1 MVVARRLQVPL
12 KCAWALSIHKAQGMT
27 LEAAALDLGGCWAAG
42 QAYTALSRMTG
53 LARTRLLSFDA
64 AKVIAGERVL
74 AFYRGLEAHAEDSAA
89 GSSHGEHSRRGEQS
103 GLGGQS
109 CHGEQSRRG
118 AKRGRDGEGR
128 CAPTD
133 GHDSGAA
140 RPPAQLAELSQ
151 AELQRTG
158 VVSTAQRTA
167 GFQGALSLVEKAE
180 QLKTVLG
187 VTGNL
192 VEVASSAA
200 ELLDLA
206 PLAPADGRPLNVVL
220 NQCYEL
226 IS

>member
-1 MVVARRLQVPL
+1 MKKRTLP
-12 KCAWALSIHKAQGMT
+12 CAVGTYNDERGRTECKACPAGRFAT
-27 LEAAALDLGGCWAAG
+27 EEGSTACDPCPVGGYCAAIGASSVRQTFTACPNGTYNPDLGALNVSSCLTCVAG
-42 QAYTALSRMTG
+42 KANP
-53 LARTRLLSFDA
+53 
-64 AKVIAGERVL
+64 VP
-74 AFYRGLEAHAEDSAA
+74 
-89 GSSHGEHSRRGEQS
+89 GSSTSSSCLDCLQGSYS
-103 GLGGQS
+103 G
-109 CHGEQSRRG
+109 
-118 AKRGRDGEGR
+118 ADGEGR